1 MDILNIRRQLRTKSI
16 YEIPLRVVYYARVS
30 TEKDEQLNSLE
41 NQKNHYDD
49 YILKNDNWEFAG
61 SYIDEGISGIST
73 IKRENFH
80 RMIEDAQNGKFDF
93 IVTKEFSRFARN
105 TLDSI
110 EFTRKLLSNGVA
122 VLFQNDNI
130 NTLDEDSE
138 LRLTIMAAIAQ
149 DEVRKLSSRI
159 KFGHQQSIKNGVV
172 LGNSRIFGYKKD
184 GKRLIIDDN
193 QSDMV
198 KELFEMYATNEY
210 SMKQIEDIFWE
221 KGYRNYNNK
230 KIAHT
235 TMSNI
240 ISNPKYK
247 GYYVGNKV
255 KIVDMFTKKQKFLPE
270 NEWVIYKDE
279 TGDIVPAIVTEDLW
293 DSANN
298 VLKARSDAVKNR
310 KGKCNHNNLLTG
322 KLFCSNCGLPYYR
335 RDSVKKDGTKLS
347 NWVCSGKTKN
357 GKDTC
362 PSIAIYENEV
372 KEMLFDL
379 LFSISANIDEIIKK
393 YIDLLTSVKG
403 NDNLNEKL
411 NSLIEKINL
420 IGQKKSKLL
429 EYNISGK
436 ISDTDF
442 LKMNDTCQKELEAY
456 ENEIENINKTK
467 LTEQETSE
475 YIKTV
480 RKTLAEAC
488 KNAKEGVIDALF
500 IQKFIDKITVSPC
513 EDNFNNK
520 DKVVNFEIYLKQNEQ
535 RFKYEF
541 NKSRTGHI
549 FKKMIEQYAEK

>member
-93 IVTKEFSRFARN
+93 IVTKEISRFARN